1 MRRIGILLCLAAL
14 TGCGSGVAGTPHT
27 SAPQAAPRSL
37 PNEIV
42 EYTIGGAS
50 LGMGPETVWWNPAT
64 GQGRDSQGPATG
76 IGAGIRQLVV
86 VNRTEAVQT
95 DWAPP
100 KPVDTTVTSGSR
112 QFVTAMSPVSAWWIV
127 RGYVLGKL
135 GTGAQRIRV
144 SHRGGHV
151 VLTSGAGQTRLRV
164 TILHILHPTPAL
176 DRRLF
181 SIHLS
186 HVDERTR
193 QLPTGS
199 RPPGPAAG
207 YWLGPSFHGFRAGDE
222 FIGSG
227 RGRPTGVGIRYGA
240 DSIDVQTSSQVDGA
254 AALAQMVK
262 AKLLTRPIS
271 CSLADGTPAH
281 ASQFR
286 MGPTPP
292 GTSSSGELRQLARM
306 RVFSVWTVHAQMT
319 LFAPVSVLSSPR
331 AACRALRP
339 L

>member
-1 MRRIGILLCLAAL
+1 
-14 TGCGSGVAGTPHT
+14 
-27 SAPQAAPRSL
+27 
-37 PNEIV
+37 
-42 EYTIGGAS
+42 
-50 LGMGPETVWWNPAT
+50 
-64 GQGRDSQGPATG
+64 
-76 IGAGIRQLVV
+76 
-86 VNRTEAVQT
+86 
-95 DWAPP
+95 
-100 KPVDTTVTSGSR
+100 
-112 QFVTAMSPVSAWWIV
+112 
-127 RGYVLGKL
+127 VLGKP

-227 RGRPTGVGIRYGA
+227 QGQPMDVGIRYG
-240 DSIDVQTSSQVDGA
+240 DDTIDLQTASHVDGP
-254 AALAQMVK
+254 AALARMLR
-262 AKLLTRPIS
+262 ARLLTRPIS

-286 MGPTPP
+286 ISPRPP
-292 GTSSSGELRQLARM
+292 GMFSPSDLRRM
-306 RVFSVWTVHAQMT
+306 ASVRLFSIWTAHAQMS